1 MRDPFFTLD
10 SYAQLVTLRLP
21 LRVHNQ
27 TVKRRTKYRVE
38 IIADILTRIIKIDS
52 HKKPCSQESR
62 QIEAK
67 YLRGSSLLYNS
78 MTLKT

>member
-1 MRDPFFTLD
+1 VRDPFFTLD

-62 QIEAK
+62 QIIK
-67 YLRGSSLLYNS
+67 ITS
-78 MTLKT
+78 MEFANPEPTSN